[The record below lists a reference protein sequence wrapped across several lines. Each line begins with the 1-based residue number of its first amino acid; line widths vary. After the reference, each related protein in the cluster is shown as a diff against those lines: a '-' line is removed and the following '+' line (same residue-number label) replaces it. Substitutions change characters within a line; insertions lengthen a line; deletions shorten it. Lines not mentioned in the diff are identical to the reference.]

1 MTALVFVSIKVREL
15 LIICRRKN
23 INIFYLSED
32 PRQAAEWMLDKHVV
46 KMILET
52 AQILSTAHR
61 VLDGKEVVNNV
72 YVNGSLPARYRKKKT
87 WVLEDN
93 RNDIL
98 YTATH
103 INHPSSVWARQSVE
117 NYNWL
122 VDHLFALGDEY
133 HYRYGKRHASITK
146 LGLALQSPPFSLKE
160 WDATPMPCCMPEECK
175 ISDDPVLNY
184 QEYYRTSK
192 ARMHSW
198 KSRDVPSWI

>member
-1 MTALVFVSIKVREL
+1 M
-15 LIICRRKN
+15 
-23 INIFYLSED
+23 NIFYISED
-32 PRQAAEWMLDKHVV
+32 PRQAAEWMVDKHVV

-133 HYRYGKRHASITK
+133 HCRYGKRHVSITK
-146 LGLALQSPPFSLKE
+146 LGLTLQSPPFALTE

-198 KSRDVPSWI
+198 KNRDVPSWI